1 MQAKVPQNV
10 DLEDRVVGSLTLR
23 QFLIMLSAF
32 LIVLFLNYTLK
43 GPLRILF
50 FLISI
55 LVIIVAGAFAF
66 LRPTEQHLEV
76 LAAAGIRMFSKPRK
90 MVWKKL
96 NDMPQNVKKANE
108 SPAKKKERHKRGLVE
123 VRSDFEKL
131 AHVVDSGAFNDVE
144 NKDRMA
150 MTRVQATEE
159 NILEDVYDKNTEPK
173 SDLDK
178 EIMEMVQER
187 KQAKDPLVAELAS
200 VSPAKKFEYP
210 QISTLPNNF
219 INEVK

>member
-178 EIMEMVQER
+178 EIM
-187 KQAKDPLVAELAS
+187 
-200 VSPAKKFEYP
+200 
-210 QISTLPNNF
+210 
-219 INEVK
+219 